1 MYRVEIYRGDNST
14 MDAKTLCL
22 GVLMLGHA
30 SGYEI
35 KKHFEEGPF
44 AHFHAAGFGSIYPAL
59 SILKSEGLV
68 TCIEMEQDGRPDKKV
83 YSITDSGREAFRRSL
98 HRQPTP
104 DSFRS
109 EAIFMMF
116 FANLLD
122 REHLRHVYEDYIA
135 RYRARIDHMAQ
146 QDMAERPAGRRFVH
160 GMGLAIY
167 RASIAYMEENRD
179 LLFEQTREEGANH
192 EQGEQDAQHETPPY
206 PASGHHA
213 TE

>member
-1 MYRVEIYRGDNST
+1 MYRLEIYRGDIKT
-14 MDAKTLCL
+14 MDARTLCL

-59 SILKSEGLV
+59 NTLKTEGLV

-83 YSITDSGREAFRRSL
+83 YSITDSGREAFRRAL

-116 FANLLD
+116 FGSLLD
-122 REHLRHVYEDYIA
+122 RDHLRHVYDDYVA
-135 RYRARIDHMAQ
+135 RYRTRVDHMAQ
-146 QDMAERPAGRRFVH
+146 QDMAGRPADRRFVH
-160 GMGLAIY
+160 GMGLAVY

-179 LLFEQTREEGANH
+179 LLFERS
-192 EQGEQDAQHETPPY
+192 GEQDAQDETPPY
-206 PASGHHA
+206 RANGHHVA
-213 TE
+213 E

>member
-1 MYRVEIYRGDNST
+1 MYRLEIYRGDIET
-14 MDAKTLCL
+14 MDARTLCL

-59 SILKSEGLV
+59 NTLKTEGLV

-83 YSITDSGREAFRRSL
+83 YSITDSGREAFRRAL

-104 DSFRS
+104 NSFRS

-116 FANLLD
+116 FGSLLD
-122 REHLRHVYEDYIA
+122 RDHLRHVYDDYVA
-135 RYRARIDHMAQ
+135 RYRTRVDHMAQ
-146 QDMAERPAGRRFVH
+146 QDMAGRPADRRFVH
-160 GMGLAIY
+160 GMGLAVY

-179 LLFEQTREEGANH
+179 LLFERS
-192 EQGEQDAQHETPPY
+192 GEQDAQHETPPY
-206 PASGHHA
+206 RANGHHVA
-213 TE
+213 E